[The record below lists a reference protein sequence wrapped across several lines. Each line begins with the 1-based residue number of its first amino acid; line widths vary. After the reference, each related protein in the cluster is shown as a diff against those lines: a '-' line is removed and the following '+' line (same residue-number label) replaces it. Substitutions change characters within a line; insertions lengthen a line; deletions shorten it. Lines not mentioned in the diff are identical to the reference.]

1 VRVLL
6 AEDDR
11 KIREMVTAALEENGF
26 LVESESD
33 GEEVWFKGDT
43 EDYAAIIL
51 DLGLPNIDGLSIL
64 KKWRA
69 NGRKAPILV
78 LTARGTWSERVEGID
93 AGADDYLAKPFEMD
107 ELLARLRAILRRSG
121 GHAAPNIAIGNV
133 LLDRRQMRVSV
144 SDVPVPLTPQEFK
157 LVAYL
162 MHKAGQ
168 VVTQQELAEHLQA
181 EHFDRESNAVE
192 VIVGRARKKL
202 GANLIETRRGFGYI
216 FAEAAA

>member
-11 KIREMVTAALEENGF
+11 RISEMVAAALAENGF
-26 LVESESD
+26 LVETEAD

-64 KKWRA
+64 KRWRA
-69 NGRKAPILV
+69 NGRKVPILV

-121 GHAAPNIAIGNV
+121 GHAAPNIAIGKV
-133 LLDRRQMRVSV
+133 LLDRKQMRVSV
-144 SDVPVPLTPQEFK
+144 CDVPVSLTPQEFK

-162 MHKAGQ
+162 MHKAGH

-216 FAEAAA
+216 FADAAA

>member
-11 KIREMVTAALEENGF
+11 KIRDMVTAALEENGF

-69 NGRKAPILV
+69 SGRTAPILV

-121 GHAAPNIAIGNV
+121 GHAAPNISIGNV

-144 SDVPVPLTPQEFK
+144 SNIPIMLTPQEFR

-168 VVTQQELAEHLQA
+168 VVTQRELAEHLQA

-216 FAEAAA
+216 FPEAAT

>member
-6 AEDDR
+6 AEDDQ
-11 KIREMVTAALEENGF
+11 KISEMVAAALEENGF
-26 LVESESD
+26 LVDTESD
-33 GEEVWFKGDT
+33 GEEIWFKGDT

-121 GHAAPNIAIGNV
+121 GHAAPNITIGNV

-144 SDVPVPLTPQEFK
+144 SDVPILLTPQEFR

-216 FAEAAA
+216 FANAAA

>member
-69 NGRKAPILV
+69 NGRTAPILV

-202 GANLIETRRGFGYI
+202 GANVIETRRGFGYI

>member
-6 AEDDR
+6 AEDDQ
-11 KIREMVTAALEENGF
+11 KISGMVAAALEENGF
-26 LVESESD
+26 LVETESD

-121 GHAAPNIAIGNV
+121 GHAAPNISIGNV

-144 SDVPVPLTPQEFK
+144 ADVPILLTPQEFR

-216 FAEAAA
+216 FADSAA

>member
-1 VRVLL
+1 MRVLL

-11 KIREMVTAALEENGF
+11 KIREMVAAALEENGF
-26 LVESESD
+26 LVETESD

-51 DLGLPNIDGLSIL
+51 DLGLPNVDGLSIL

-133 LLDRRQMRVSV
+133 LLDRKQMRVSV
-144 SDVPVPLTPQEFK
+144 SDIQVPLTPQEFK

-181 EHFDRESNAVE
+181 EHFERESNAVE

>member
-1 VRVLL
+1 LRVLL
-6 AEDDR
+6 AEDDV
-11 KIREMVTAALEENGF
+11 KIKEMVAAALEENGF
-26 LVESESD
+26 LVETEAD

-51 DLGLPNIDGLSIL
+51 DLGLPNIDGLTIL

-69 NGRKAPILV
+69 NGRKTPILV

-121 GHAAPNIAIGNV
+121 GHAAPNISIGKV
-133 LLDRRQMRVSV
+133 LLDRKQMRVSV
-144 SDVPVPLTPQEFK
+144 ANVPVSLTPQEFR

-202 GANLIETRRGFGYI
+202 GADFIETRRYI